1 MYVDNIGL
9 MAEYEAI
16 IYAKFLGFY
25 AFFLTLFATAVHA
38 PVVEGGAAFIGMGLG
53 LWATHI
59 GEAKYFQD
67 IELALLAVLAPINLN
82 FSRF

>member
-1 MYVDNIGL
+1 

-25 AFFLTLFATAVHA
+25 AFFLTLFAAAVHA

-53 LWATHI
+53 LSLGDTHWI
-59 GEAKYFQD
+59 SKM
-67 IELALLAVLAPINLN
+67 L
-82 FSRF
+82 